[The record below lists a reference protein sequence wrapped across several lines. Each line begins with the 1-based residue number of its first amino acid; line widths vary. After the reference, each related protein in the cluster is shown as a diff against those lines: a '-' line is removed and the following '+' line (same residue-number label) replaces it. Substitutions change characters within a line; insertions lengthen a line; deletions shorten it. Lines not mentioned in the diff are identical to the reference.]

1 MSKRHGFGGRDRE
14 VSNVKI
20 MQKQGLYMMTN
31 LETHEPNLK
40 STLTFFSRPC
50 LGLPKSFPVLNTAS
64 VCLVV
69 VTWKATGG
77 VLFRSSFLFH
87 STLPHNTLTQTLSSF
102 SLRFRGRAKLTS
114 SLTVCC
120 VSAFIRFT
128 QVSKNCSLY
137 LSLTLIIAFRR
148 SIVFFCFSK
157 LLQSLYYGL
166 RCAE

>member
-1 MSKRHGFGGRDRE
+1 M
-14 VSNVKI
+14 
-20 MQKQGLYMMTN
+20 
-31 LETHEPNLK
+31 
-40 STLTFFSRPC
+40 
-50 LGLPKSFPVLNTAS
+50 
-64 VCLVV
+64 V

-114 SLTVCC
+114 SLTVSR

-148 SIVFFCFSK
+148 SIVFSVSQNSFNRSITAFAVLSEKGYCNVRDLFSTPPLFCMLHHLYDRAFPGFRNGFPGNVP
-157 LLQSLYYGL
+157 SLVTHY
-166 RCAE
+166 

>member
-1 MSKRHGFGGRDRE
+1 M
-14 VSNVKI
+14 
-20 MQKQGLYMMTN
+20 
-31 LETHEPNLK
+31 
-40 STLTFFSRPC
+40 
-50 LGLPKSFPVLNTAS
+50 
-64 VCLVV
+64 V

-114 SLTVCC
+114 SLTVSC

-148 SIVFFCFSK
+148 SIIFSVSQNSFNRSITAFAVLSEKGYCNVRDLFSTPLSSACYITYMIVLFQGSGMVFLAMCLHLSLITDNFIWFC
-157 LLQSLYYGL
+157 
-166 RCAE
+166 C